1 MPTIR
6 THDRTTTR
14 PAPTSKG
21 FGATQHTQTEIHS
34 DVRAHNYTHTS
45 LESQTTTRLSQQT
58 LMSAALRALNN
69 ALNIALNS
77 IQRSTLTRHSAA
89 H

>member
-1 MPTIR
+1 
-6 THDRTTTR
+6 
-14 PAPTSKG
+14 
-21 FGATQHTQTEIHS
+21 
-34 DVRAHNYTHTS
+34 
-45 LESQTTTRLSQQT
+45 
-58 LMSAALRALNN
+58 MSAALRALNN